1 MKGWKRVPFDSK
13 ELAGGALIRIF
24 RKKGR
29 VVATVTQYEWFE
41 PDGHEW
47 LSSPWIATS
56 YGTPHGAN
64 CCELRPRSFAEA
76 DEGDTDLRGYLD
88 AELSLSDRCA
98 RSAGT
103 RHVVDLPAL
112 IAERGT
118 DLDVD
123 YVFKQS
129 LTCPECGEPGGGL
142 QIKERGAGSW

>member
-1 MKGWKRVPFDSK
+1 MGQTAVSCVPDHSPKPMK
-13 ELAGGALIRIF
+13 AIR
-24 RKKGR
+24 
-29 VVATVTQYEWFE
+29 
-41 PDGHEW
+41 
-47 LSSPWIATS
+47 
-56 YGTPHGAN
+56 TP
-64 CCELRPRSFAEA
+64 
-76 DEGDTDLRGYLD
+76 RGYLD

-103 RHVVDLPAL
+103 RHVVDLPAV

-142 QIKERGAGSW
+142 QIKERGAGS